1 MCSESP
7 CWTAVSQIYKC
18 TDIHTELYVQSEWR
32 GSEQWRNVIYRPTR
46 KDSLPARCKQTVF
59 NIHKSF
65 SLTWFSP
72 FTLLIHR
79 ISTTEMTQISN
90 TNSPLLSDWSQGERS
105 YLRAVRHDSAA
116 MPTAARPIPLQYAS
130 PPVDLVRMLF
140 IVPQTNRIA
149 DEHLN
154 YTASLSS

>member
-1 MCSESP
+1 MCSGSP

-32 GSEQWRNVIYRPTR
+32 GMLYTDPPE
-46 KDSLPARCKQTVF
+46 KDSLPARCKETVF

-79 ISTTEMTQISN
+79 ISTAEMTQISN
-90 TNSPLLSDWSQGERS
+90 TNSPLLSDSSRGRTVLS
-105 YLRAVRHDSAA
+105 ARHDSAA

-149 DEHLN
+149 DEHLD